1 MKYPLSEVFDRLT
14 IEMRKAHYGKDNAE
28 LLAEYRKVIGQK
40 FGVRVADIVWETVI
54 LALANCDIANL
65 EYGIRTNNETL
76 SSEEI
81 GQRAVAIRNI
91 NNMRCVA
98 KSILGRYAG
107 EKTDPE
113 RYDSKQK
120 FTSILQPLG
129 GKRRGKATR
138 TRKS

>member
-1 MKYPLSEVFDRLT
+1 MRYPLSEVFDRLT

-28 LLAEYRKVIGQK
+28 LLAEYRKAIGEK
-40 FGVRVADIVWETVI
+40 LGTRVADFVWQTTI
-54 LALANCDIANL
+54 LAIANADIANL
-65 EYGIRTNNETL
+65 EYAIRSNKEL
-76 SSEEI
+76 SPEEI

-91 NNMRCVA
+91 NNMRCIA
-98 KSILGRYAG
+98 KSIIGRYVG

-129 GKRRGKATR
+129 GKRAASSR